1 MAYSRGVFFLQV
13 LKTFFVAISDVLN
26 TPVAF
31 WDYNISVGQVFMFVM
46 IAGVMLT
53 FIFHIT
59 D

>member
-1 MAYSRGVFFLQV
+1 MQV

-53 FIFHIT
+53 FITYIT